1 MQDYLQGAFSGG
13 LLARLAIDLVCAILL
28 IRGVYYRTYRHA
40 ELFLTFFSF
49 NLVIFLIAFVLNSA
63 ELSMGAAF
71 GLFAVFS
78 MLRYRTEGIS
88 ATDMTYLFLVIAL
101 GLMLAIS
108 QAALPQLAL
117 IGGMVVLVTLIL
129 ESGWLARREAKQ
141 LVLYDNIALV
151 NAHERQALLEDLRRR
166 TGLNIHRV
174 EVQEIDLLKDAAKL
188 AVFYHPGGEPA
199 SSPQSSE
206 PSASASRPFVDRSIV
221 GGVGVGPR

>member
-78 MLRYRTEGIS
+78 MLRYRTE
-88 ATDMTYLFLVIAL
+88 
-101 GLMLAIS
+101 
-108 QAALPQLAL
+108 AALTRV
-117 IGGMVVLVTLIL
+117 GGKRSPGSPGRQDRGPL
-129 ESGWLARREAKQ
+129 ERVQFVHYKRAFAKPTQ
-141 LVLYDNIALV
+141 
-151 NAHERQALLEDLRRR
+151 
-166 TGLNIHRV
+166 
-174 EVQEIDLLKDAAKL
+174 
-188 AVFYHPGGEPA
+188 PPA
-199 SSPQSSE
+199 SSSTIGCRIAASKTPWIAPTTAAGAQAR
-206 PSASASRPFVDRSIV
+206 SASTADGRGFVC
-221 GGVGVGPR
+221 